1 MDAQNEDF
9 KKLKTQLKKIKKQYE
24 VSKKRYEIEKIGLK
38 KCPKFQTK
46 ICEIQQLLF
55 TIQKQIDITKSKEF
69 TTKKTLVNF
78 KKIKIDENT
87 TNQLNQL
94 YIHEQKINVETL
106 KSVNNMYKLNDFK
119 ENVLNQKLNSN
130 NFEENRQSF
139 DDLLKKF
146 ALTQSNIENGELK
159 VTQLVEKLLSQNG
172 KSIVNHIVQK
182 RLNMV
187 KKTQINLHKERK
199 KTNVFFSQLLEHKIK
214 VKEAYGDL
222 IEKHYMLKSMKI
234 DHYKNV
240 EMHKTFV
247 QDSKLQHE
255 KNLQHHEKNMNE
267 FIQKIADHD
276 KKVKHFEKNCNKQN
290 KVKLKYTKNFKNLKK
305 KVEILKLKSKEHD
318 DKVTEF
324 QQIADHHDE
333 NVKKHQKNVRK
344 HHKKLAKFKKF
355 TSKMLK
361 PVHCEFP

>member
-1 MDAQNEDF
+1 M
-9 KKLKTQLKKIKKQYE
+9 T
-24 VSKKRYEIEKIGLK
+24 
-38 KCPKFQTK
+38 C
-46 ICEIQQLLF
+46 
-55 TIQKQIDITKSKEF
+55 
-69 TTKKTLVNF
+69 KKTNF
-78 KKIKIDENT
+78 I
-87 TNQLNQL
+87 
-94 YIHEQKINVETL
+94 
-106 KSVNNMYKLNDFK
+106 
-119 ENVLNQKLNSN
+119 VLLLI
-130 NFEENRQSF
+130 FE
-139 DDLLKKF
+139 
-146 ALTQSNIENGELK
+146 
-159 VTQLVEKLLSQNG
+159 
-172 KSIVNHIVQK
+172 
-182 RLNMV
+182 
-187 KKTQINLHKERK
+187 TQINLHKERK